1 MSVDRH
7 LRAVA
12 ATSPADAARLQQE
25 ERLRTPG
32 VMKTLVTP
40 RVNLEEGLRQ
50 GSR

>member
-7 LRAVA
+7 LRVVA

-25 ERLRTPG
+25 ESLRTPG

-40 RVNLEEGLRQ
+40 RVNLGEGLRQ